1 MWTLYID
8 DDDNNRTVLKLTR
21 EQYAIGRAADNTI
34 RLTERNVS
42 RHHAALHKDSQGR
55 WTLTDL
61 DSDNGCFVNGRRIT
75 EPMRLTHSDFLQVG
89 DYRLRLLDNEA
100 ARGQPELEDDTL
112 RAVPRGPG
120 NEPVDRLVVVAGPSV
135 GVSYPL
141 HVGTLLI
148 GRGEECEIA
157 LPDTSVSR
165 VHAEIVGS
173 DTGYELIDRGS
184 SNGLHVNG
192 VELAR
197 TFLQPSDVIELGD
210 VFLKFVPKGEIFV
223 GALPSEPPPAPDMSA
238 LNQAFVADPA
248 AAARGRNRTTAI
260 AIAAVGLGAV
270 VLFLLLRSG
279 PDAQPAH
286 VVALEQKP
294 VTGAVLTVQAA
305 RKLLAD
311 GDVSGAH
318 EKLRELPSDSN
329 LRQTEEVMEI
339 ERTWADTIFD
349 MVDEDPDPAHKKA
362 MLTEIAST
370 EGINNAQRKRAATQ
384 LEKLE
389 SPSVELS
396 ELPEEE
402 PPPAPT
408 PVVARHTT
416 RRPSVPK
423 PQTAP
428 ATPAEEPSAAPAPAP
443 APTPPKKKSSPAE
456 EDGLIRDLPF

>member
-8 DDDNNRTVLKLTR
+8 DEDNNRTVLKLTR

-100 ARGQPELEDDTL
+100 ARGQPDLEDDTL
-112 RAVPRGPG
+112 RAVPHGPG

-141 HVGTLLI
+141 HVGTMLI

-223 GALPSEPPPAPDMSA
+223 GALPSEPPPAADVSA
-238 LNQAFVADPA
+238 LNQVFA
-248 AAARGRNRTTAI
+248 AEPTAIARGRNRTA
-260 AIAAVGLGAV
+260 AVAMAAVGLGAL
-270 VLFLLLRSG
+270 VLFLLLRGG
-279 PDAQPAH
+279 PDAQP
-286 VVALEQKP
+286 VQGVALEQKP
-294 VTGAVLTVQAA
+294 VSGAALTVEAA
-305 RKLLAD
+305 RTLLAD
-311 GDVSGAH
+311 GNVSGAH
-318 EKLRELPSDSN
+318 EKLRELPADSN
-329 LRQTEEVMEI
+329 LRQTQEVMEI

-389 SPSVELS
+389 SPSVEVS

-402 PPPAPT
+402 PPPAPP
-408 PVVARHTT
+408 PVVAKRAP
-416 RRPSVPK
+416 RPAAPK
-423 PQTAP
+423 PQLA
-428 ATPAEEPSAAPAPAP
+428 SAAPVEEAAPVPTPAP
-443 APTPPKKKSSPAE
+443 PVPKKKSSQAE